1 MLNTPELVW
10 LVAISAITAAMWIP
24 YVLES
29 FVRRGI
35 FATMGNP
42 SPDDPPMPAWA
53 DRAKRAHL
61 NAMDNLA
68 VFAAV
73 VLAAALLG
81 ATGGSVLLA
90 VKIYVAARLAH
101 YVVYVAGI
109 PVARTVTYLIG
120 FFATLFIAAMAVGG
134 MS

>member
-1 MLNTPELVW
+1 MPNSPELVW
-10 LVAISAITAAMWIP
+10 LIAIAVVTAAMWVP
-24 YVLES
+24 YILES
-29 FVRRGI
+29 FVRRGV

-61 NAMDNLA
+61 NALDNLA

-73 VLAAALLG
+73 VLSAVQLG

-90 VKIYVAARLAH
+90 VQIYVIARIAH
-101 YVVYVAGI
+101 YCVFVAGI
-109 PVARTVTYLIG
+109 PVARTVTFLAG
-120 FFATLFIAAMAVGG
+120 FFATLFIAFAAIGG
-134 MS
+134 N